1 MKTTRQL
8 LIGLS
13 ITMLLPAAALAQKV
27 TYDYRHNANFR
38 SFKTFAFKDA
48 PTPEL
53 VTPAGGETNTV
64 QTTTY
69 DSPLVHERTRQAIAN
84 QLIARGMREDNEHP
98 DAYVI
103 PRRTFAVEQVLY
115 GPSGWG
121 PYGWGWYG
129 YGWGYGGPWYTEDI
143 IKGTLVIDLVD
154 ADSGA
159 LMWRGLRE
167 KTVHPHKDPDDRTED
182 IYENVAKIFRKFPMQ
197 GPGPV
202 GTSGHDSPEPR

>member
-1 MKTTRQL
+1 MKTTRRL

-13 ITMLLPAAALAQKV
+13 ITMLLPAAAMAQKV
-27 TYDYRHNANFR
+27 TYDYRHNVNFR

-48 PTPEL
+48 PREATTTE
-53 VTPAGGETNTV
+53 

-69 DSPLVHERTRQAIAN
+69 DSPLVIERTRQAIAN
-84 QLIARGMREDNEHP
+84 QLVARGMREDNQHP

-103 PRRTFAVEQVLY
+103 PRRTFATEQVLY

-129 YGWGYGGPWYTEDI
+129 WGWGYGGPWYTEDI
-143 IKGTLVIDLVD
+143 IKGTLIIDLVD
-154 ADSGA
+154 ADTGA
-159 LMWRGLRE
+159 LMWRGLRQ

-182 IYENVAKIFRKFPMQ
+182 IYENVAKIFRKFPAQ

-202 GTSGHDSPEPR
+202 GTSGHDTPEPQ

>member
-1 MKTTRQL
+1 MKTTRRL

-13 ITMLLPAAALAQKV
+13 ITMLLPAAAMAQKV
-27 TYDYRHNANFR
+27 AYDYRHNVNFR

-48 PTPEL
+48 PREVTQTEL
-53 VTPAGGETNTV
+53 
-64 QTTTY
+64 TTTY
-69 DSPLVHERTRQAIAN
+69 DSPLVVERTRQAIAN
-84 QLIARGMREDNEHP
+84 QLVARGMREDNEHP

-129 YGWGYGGPWYTEDI
+129 WGWGYGGPWYTEDI
-143 IKGTLVIDLVD
+143 VKGTLVIDLVD
-154 ADSGA
+154 ADTGA

-182 IYENVAKIFRKFPMQ
+182 IYENVAKIFRKFPTQ